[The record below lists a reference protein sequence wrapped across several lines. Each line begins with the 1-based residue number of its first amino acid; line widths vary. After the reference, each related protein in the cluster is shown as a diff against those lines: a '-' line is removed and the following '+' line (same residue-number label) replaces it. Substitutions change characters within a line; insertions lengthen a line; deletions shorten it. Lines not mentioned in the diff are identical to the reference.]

1 MARASEVE
9 ATKVEKEAVAHFIPQ
24 LVAHIL
30 GASSLLDSACKVF
43 CLKASNG
50 KFCQGYRGYP
60 YFEQIVQQFIIAA
73 YMAVDTRMNSTDIV
87 GVPVMPAIA
96 AGVVTEFLVRPS
108 IRYAVTA
115 FQTPSGVF
123 PQILVFHLLTVFL

>member
-1 MARASEVE
+1 MARASDVE
-9 ATKVEKEAVAHFIPQ
+9 ATEVEKEAVVHLITQ
-24 LVAHIL
+24 LVAHVL
-30 GASSLLDSACKVF
+30 GASSLLDRAGEVF
-43 CLKASNG
+43 GLKASNG

-60 YFEQIVQQFIIAA
+60 YFEQIVQQLVIAA
-73 YMAVDTRMNSTDIV
+73 YMAVDACMNSTDIV
-87 GVPVMPAIA
+87 GVPVVPAIA